1 MGSVYDFTKFTQ
13 LCLLTFAKQEGLI
26 HNPEKNYVTES
37 DDEDEEDWDSGDSM
51 ASLEEVTLAENK
63 LHAHTGKKPQR
74 PTESEERMAKTLRD
88 TEEHMAR
95 LITERK
101 EMEEKMANAR
111 KEMEEKLAKER
122 KEMEEKYAAE
132 FKAAANKQRKLDEQ
146 AAKKKKEED
155 ARAAKKQKEE
165 ELARK
170 KRQEQEDLEAK
181 MRKEAMEKDLKARR
195 DAAIKE
201 TQKIKDQAHLEA
213 GLLLQEARH
222 TAVALQERIERE
234 AKARRDAEDV
244 SKVVRAFE
252 IFLPIVTREPKKLPP
267 PLMFRFMQI
276 YAPSLVRLARFE
288 DDEGTDPLSGACQIC
303 FLAFDTAEKKPFYLK
318 CCGQAICNQCYTK
331 VARAPHSDHALEIDQ
346 GLVNQWVVMRR
357 ALGLPV
363 PEY

>member
-51 ASLEEVTLAENK
+51 ASLEEVTLEENK
-63 LHAHTGKKPQR
+63 LHAYAGKKPQR

-111 KEMEEKLAKER
+111 KEMEEKMAKER
-122 KEMEEKYAAE
+122 KDMEEKYAAE
-132 FKAAANKQRKLDEQ
+132 LKAAAEKQRKSDE
-146 AAKKKKEED
+146 
-155 ARAAKKQKEE
+155 RAAKKQKEE

-181 MRKEAMEKDLKARR
+181 MRKEAVEKNLKACKE
-195 DAAIKE
+195 AAIKE
-201 TQKIKDQAHLEA
+201 AQMLRDQAHREA

-222 TAVALQERIERE
+222 TAIALQERIERE

-244 SKVVRAFE
+244 SRIVRAFE
-252 IFLPIVTREPKKLPP
+252 IILPIVTREPKKLPP
-267 PLMFRFMQI
+267 PLMFKFMQI

-303 FLAFDTAEKKPFYLK
+303 FLAFDTSTKKPFYLK

-331 VARAPHSDHALEIDQ
+331 VSKAPHSDHALEIDQ